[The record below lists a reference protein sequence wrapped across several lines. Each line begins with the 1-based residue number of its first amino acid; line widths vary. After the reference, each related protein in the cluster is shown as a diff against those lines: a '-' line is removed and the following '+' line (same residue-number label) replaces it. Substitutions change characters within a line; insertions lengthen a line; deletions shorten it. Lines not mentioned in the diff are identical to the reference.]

1 MEIFKRKIHIK
12 FSGTLELWLSDRPF
26 TRSLLYS
33 YTILVPDSEKF
44 IIRTVLNFSPV
55 LNNDLKQY
63 VNALIYQ
70 EGQHARE
77 HNKAN
82 LWIETQGYK
91 VGWFRRL
98 INFLTYTLLEYVLS
112 KRQLLSIAAATE
124 HLNTSLSMFFLKNP
138 NLFKDCPHTL
148 TALYSWHFA
157 EEIEHKEVVYD
168 VFNAVS
174 GSYVTRLAG
183 ALIAGFGFFIIL
195 PIGAVIFSIQDLSF
209 LRFCYW
215 KDLLSSFFKIGK
227 LFPFLFM
234 CLFEYLKP
242 QFHPRKT
249 ENIHLIALGLDQ
261 YHITIGDK
269 NDPS

>member
-91 VGWFRRL
+91 VGKGIR
-98 INFLTYTLLEYVLS
+98 
-112 KRQLLSIAAATE
+112 
-124 HLNTSLSMFFLKNP
+124 
-138 NLFKDCPHTL
+138 
-148 TALYSWHFA
+148 
-157 EEIEHKEVVYD
+157 
-168 VFNAVS
+168 
-174 GSYVTRLAG
+174 
-183 ALIAGFGFFIIL
+183 
-195 PIGAVIFSIQDLSF
+195 
-209 LRFCYW
+209 
-215 KDLLSSFFKIGK
+215 
-227 LFPFLFM
+227 
-234 CLFEYLKP
+234 
-242 QFHPRKT
+242 
-249 ENIHLIALGLDQ
+249 
-261 YHITIGDK
+261 
-269 NDPS
+269 